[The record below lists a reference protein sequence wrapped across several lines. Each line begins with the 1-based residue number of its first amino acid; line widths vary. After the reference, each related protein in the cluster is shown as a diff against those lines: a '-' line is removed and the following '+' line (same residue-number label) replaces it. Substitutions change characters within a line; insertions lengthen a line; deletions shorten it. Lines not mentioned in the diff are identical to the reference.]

1 MATRATG
8 AESKQRAVAQ
18 QQRREA
24 NYKNWKRRHPS
35 LAAEERTLK
44 QENRAARRDFG
55 HKQNGTVETHQKAT
69 RVHQGSL
76 LRMYEAGQLTIEQLA
91 SSQSIRS
98 VAERIGADVGIG
110 TVSLETRVDQGR
122 PHDGGFFERL
132 GAVRAEVAYG
142 RWRASIAR
150 KRGGAAPVLAMIV
163 DDISCSEAARLFRMR
178 KETAQARL
186 RDALDL
192 WPDYIGKACDE
203 IDEATML
210 AAQAGLT

>member
-1 MATRATG
+1 MR
-8 AESKQRAVAQ
+8 
-18 QQRREA
+18 
-24 NYKNWKRRHPS
+24 
-35 LAAEERTLK
+35 
-44 QENRAARRDFG
+44 QENRAKQREFG
-55 HKQNGTVETHQKAT
+55 HKQNGTVETHQKAA
-69 RVHQGSL
+69 RVQQGSL
-76 LRMYEAGQLTIEQLA
+76 MRMYEAGQLTIEQLA

-163 DDISCSEAARLFRMR
+163 DDMSCSEAARLFRMR
-178 KETAQARL
+178 KETARTRL
-186 RDALDL
+186 RDALNL

-210 AAQAGLT
+210 AAQAGIL